1 MINRINPR
9 TFHRN
14 PSNMPVLHPRGNLLQ
29 DGLAAQGF
37 TGFGGGEFAS
47 TLSGYVAWMART
59 ERLGSRWYVTSQHDF
74 LDSLVKVQFLS
85 ILLICVDGLCHQ
97 SHLEELQGS
106 SLLNWLH
113 HKPLM
118 WIDGLYNS

>member
-1 MINRINPR
+1 MVWD
-9 TFHRN
+9 FHGF
-14 PSNMPVLHPRGNLLQ
+14 PVFKVQMFFVWL
-29 DGLAAQGF
+29 
-37 TGFGGGEFAS
+37 
-47 TLSGYVAWMART
+47 
-59 ERLGSRWYVTSQHDF
+59 TSQHDF

-118 WIDGLYNS
+118 WIDGLYYNPYLSTYLEVS

>member
-14 PSNMPVLHPRGNLLQ
+14 PSNMPVLHPRGNLRQ

-37 TGFGGGEFAS
+37 TGVGGGEFAS

-59 ERLGSRWYVTSQHDF
+59 ERLGYRWYGISMDF
-74 LDSLVKVQFLS
+74 RYSKFRCFLF
-85 ILLICVDGLCHQ
+85 G
-97 SHLEELQGS
+97 
-106 SLLNWLH
+106 
-113 HKPLM
+113 
-118 WIDGLYNS
+118 